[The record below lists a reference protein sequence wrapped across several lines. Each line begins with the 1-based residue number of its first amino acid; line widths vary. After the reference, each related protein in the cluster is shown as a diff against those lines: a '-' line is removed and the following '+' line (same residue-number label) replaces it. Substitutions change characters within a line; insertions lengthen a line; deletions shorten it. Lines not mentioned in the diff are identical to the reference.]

1 MMKETSKKSIVFV
14 SVAVM
19 CFLVY
24 LASYTTKNLLS
35 VNSPLMIRDGYDS
48 VAIGAMSSIYFFC
61 YGAGQLFVG
70 FIGDRINL
78 KYMLLMGLGIAGA
91 ACFSFASIDSI
102 VGKSISWGVCGFG
115 LSFLYAP
122 LVRCVADRLEGKR
135 AETCMVILEVASVLG
150 SSVAGVFGALGNWKV
165 STFIFA
171 VILAF
176 IAVVSF
182 VFNTVFDKKFP
193 VVKRVETEKNT
204 AMPMKGFV
212 RYWLSHGAVA
222 FILISAIQG
231 IANNSI
237 TFWIPTYISD
247 FLGFE
252 PEIASV
258 IFLVMMLI
266 SAVNQIIAIGLYH
279 LMRGRMIWVVRLAFF
294 LSTVCFLALILVKNA
309 YANLVLFLL
318 AKSGYG
324 WAGAM
329 MWTFYCRKFNNVHR
343 VAFVVGFLDFVSY
356 LFSAISS
363 VLFSS
368 AIEKVGW
375 TYLIVI
381 WASIMAAGILATLL
395 YRTKKIETKT

>member
-1 MMKETSKKSIVFV
+1 MKEKSKNSVIFV
-14 SVAVM
+14 SIAAM
-19 CFLVY
+19 CFLIY

-48 VAIGAMSSIYFFC
+48 VAIGTISSIYFFC

-70 FIGDRINL
+70 FIGDRIKL
-78 KYMLLMGLGIAGA
+78 KYMLLAGLGVAGA
-91 ACFSFASIDSI
+91 ACLAFASVDSI
-102 VGKSISWGVCGFG
+102 VVKSVAWGVCGFG

-122 LVRCVADRLEGKR
+122 LVRCVADRLVGR
-135 AETCMVILEVASVLG
+135 QAEICMVLLDIASVLG
-150 SSVAGVFGALGNWKV
+150 SSVAGIFGALGNWRA

-171 VILAF
+171 AILAF
-176 IAVVSF
+176 LAVVSF
-182 VFNTVFDKKFP
+182 VFNMIFDKKFP
-193 VVKRVETEKNT
+193 IAPRIKTDEKG
-204 AMPMKGFV
+204 AMPMKNFV
-212 RYWLSHGAVA
+212 RYWLKNGAVA

-247 FLGFE
+247 FLGFK
-252 PEIASV
+252 PETASV

-279 LMRGRMIWVVRLAFF
+279 LMKGKMIWVIRVSFF
-294 LSTVCFLALILVKNA
+294 LSTVCFLLLIPVKNA

-318 AKSGYG
+318 AKCGYG

-329 MWTFYCRKFNNVHR
+329 MWTFYCRGFQSVHR

-356 LFSAISS
+356 LFSAIGS
-363 VLFSS
+363 VLFSQ
-368 AIEKVGW
+368 AIATIGW
-375 TYLIVI
+375 VSLIIV
-381 WASIMAAGILATLL
+381 WAAIMVFGIVSTLF
-395 YRTKKIETKT
+395 YRVR